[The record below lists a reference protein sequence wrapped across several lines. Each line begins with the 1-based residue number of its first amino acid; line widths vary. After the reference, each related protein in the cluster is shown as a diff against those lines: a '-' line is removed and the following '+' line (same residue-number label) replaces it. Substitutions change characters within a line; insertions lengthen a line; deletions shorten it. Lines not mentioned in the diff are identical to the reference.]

1 MNKILHIILISLFS
15 LIVFSCGEK
24 EEEKEAPVI
33 AEVTAVTT
41 PTSDPSPNYTFSSTK
56 AGTITYGGSC
66 SSGTT
71 SATSGNNTITFLT
84 LSDGTY
90 SDCTIIVTDSD
101 GNASNILAITS
112 FIVNTT
118 TDTTRPTVSSVS
130 TTADNQSSVSITDN
144 ITVTFSEA
152 MDTTYVTTSTS
163 DTYCAGTIR
172 VSSDNFSSCVK
183 MSSDPINSN
192 DNKTFTLDPYD
203 NLTGLTTYKTRVT
216 TGVKDTAGNAM
227 SSQYETSFTVATDC
241 CSSDSAIIKGTVED
255 NASEA
260 LSGVSVIFAKSGTTS
275 STVTTV
281 DNGTYSKSTLSS
293 GTYTLTYTK
302 SGFVDT
308 SLSATLTADNE
319 TLEVDTVQLLADT
332 CASTGTISGTIKD
345 AVSNS
350 GVTNVSLSAR
360 SGMNTDD
367 GTIVK
372 TTTSDSS
379 GNYSLSSMSTGWY
392 TIQTSK
398 SGYIATTFNVFACGD
413 QSEQDGSIST
423 TLSIGSLRIVLSWK
437 SNVDLDAHLT
447 GPDNASG
454 RFHVYYRQKRFHY
467 DNNTYSSSRSSS
479 DNVTQDAYSVH
490 GYEGPETITVSAVR
504 SGTYRYYVHNY
515 TNAGQKNHMG
525 LYKSKASVKVYH
537 SSLSGGFK
545 QFKAPNKPGDLWTVF
560 EFNSSSGLTR
570 IRTVGSES
578 SSANVDSH
586 GSSVT
591 DGIGL
596 MGGAFQGRELS
607 LSTAVTTLAGSSQGY
622 TDNAIGTSASFD
634 NPMGITTDG
643 TNLYVAD
650 FDNNR
655 IRKIVIDNG
664 TVTTLAGSSS
674 GNADNAI
681 GTSASFNKP
690 DGITTDGTNLYV
702 ADLDNHRIRKIV
714 ISTGVV
720 TTLAGSSE
728 GYTDATGT
736 SARFFGPIGITT
748 DGTNLYV
755 ADRYNHRIRKI
766 VISTGVV
773 TTLAGSSQGSTDA
786 TGTSARF
793 NQPWG
798 ITTDGTNLYVA
809 DYKNRRIRKI
819 VISTGVVT
827 TLAGSSQGYTDATGT
842 SARFYSPMGI
852 TTDAT
857 NLYVGDYANNRI
869 RKIVIS
875 TGVVTTLAGSSGGYT
890 DATGTSARFNQPM
903 GITTD
908 GTNLY
913 VVDYG
918 NNRIRKIE

>member
-1 MNKILHIILISLFS
+1 MNKVLYIILISLFS
-15 LIVFSCGEK
+15 LIIFSCAK
-24 EEEKEAPVI
+24 EEEEKVEAPVI
-33 AEVTAVTT
+33 AEVTPVTT
-41 PTSDPSPNYTFSSTK
+41 PTSNSTPDYTFSSTK

-66 SSGTT
+66 SSWTT
-71 SATSGNNTITFLT
+71 SATSGNNTILFKP

-101 GNASNILAITS
+101 GNASNTL
-112 FIVNTT
+112 
-118 TDTTRPTVSSVS
+118 SV
-130 TTADNQSSVSITDN
+130 
-144 ITVTFSEA
+144 
-152 MDTTYVTTSTS
+152 
-163 DTYCAGTIR
+163 
-172 VSSDNFSSCVK
+172 
-183 MSSDPINSN
+183 
-192 DNKTFTLDPYD
+192 
-203 NLTGLTTYKTRVT
+203 
-216 TGVKDTAGNAM
+216 
-227 SSQYETSFTVATDC
+227 TSFTVLSDC
-241 CSSDSAIIKGTVED
+241 CSSGSAIIKGTVED

-260 LSGVSVIFAKSGTTS
+260 LSGVSVIYAKSGTAS

-504 SGTYRYYVHNY
+504 SGTYRYYVHNFD
-515 TNAGQKNHMG
+515 NAGSPNRMR
-525 LYKSKASVKVYH
+525 LYKSTASVKVYH
-537 SSLSGGFK
+537 SSLSGGLTK
-545 QFKAPNKPGDLWTVF
+545 FKAPNMAGDLWTVF
-560 EFNSSSGLTR
+560 EFNSSSGVTR
-570 IRTVGSES
+570 IRTVGSET

-591 DGIGL
+591 DGIAL
-596 MGGAFQGRELS
+596 MGGAIQGRELS
-607 LSTAVTTLAGSSQGY
+607 LSTAVTTLAGKADGGRCTSNCDG
-622 TDNAIGTSASFD
+622 TGTSAGFD
-634 NPMGITTDG
+634 SPDGITTDG
-643 TNLYVAD
+643 TNLYVVD
-650 FDNNR
+650 VTSPR

-664 TVTTLAGSSS
+664 TVTTLAGTGSACTS
-674 GNADNAI
+674 NCDNAT
-681 GTSASFNKP
+681 GTSAGFNDP
-690 DGITTDGTNLYV
+690 MVITTDGTNLYV
-702 ADLDNHRIRKIV
+702 ADEDRHRIRKIV
-714 ISTGVV
+714 IDNGTV
-720 TTLAGSSE
+720 TTLAGTGSLCR
-728 GYTDATGT
+728 TNCDNATGT
-736 SARFFGPIGITT
+736 SAGFYGPIGITT

-755 ADRYNHRIRKI
+755 VDRVK
-766 VISTGVV
+766 
-773 TTLAGSSQGSTDA
+773 
-786 TGTSARF
+786 
-793 NQPWG
+793 
-798 ITTDGTNLYVA
+798 
-809 DYKNRRIRKI
+809 
-819 VISTGVVT
+819 
-827 TLAGSSQGYTDATGT
+827 
-842 SARFYSPMGI
+842 
-852 TTDAT
+852 
-857 NLYVGDYANNRI
+857 
-869 RKIVIS
+869 
-875 TGVVTTLAGSSGGYT
+875 
-890 DATGTSARFNQPM
+890 
-903 GITTD
+903 
-908 GTNLY
+908 
-913 VVDYG
+913 
-918 NNRIRKIE
+918 NRIRKIE